1 MKKKPVKI
9 CVFSDT
15 HNTHRRLKI
24 PKCDILIFGG
34 DAGII
39 SYKHLEDFNNWIGEQ
54 SAIHKIFVAGNHDR
68 YLEEIG
74 RDDCKLFFTNAIY
87 LENASVQI
95 EGIKIWGSPYSVIF
109 GNWSFMADSDYLK
122 HIWEYIPKNT
132 DIVISHGPA
141 FGILDVVGWK
151 SQGCPE
157 LRKVI
162 DEIKPRIHVSAHI
175 HEEYGV
181 FKREFTE
188 HINGSIMDETYQ
200 PINDPI
206 VFEY

>member
-1 MKKKPVKI
+1 MKKKPIKI

-15 HNTHRRLKI
+15 HGTHRRLKI

-34 DAGII
+34 DAGIV
-39 SYKHLEDFNNWIGEQ
+39 SYKH
-54 SAIHKIFVAGNHDR
+54 
-68 YLEEIG
+68 LEEIG

-95 EGIKIWGSPYSVIF
+95 EGIRFWGSPYSVMF
-109 GNWSFMADSDYLK
+109 NNWSFMGNSDYLK

-132 DIVISHGPA
+132 DIVITHGPS
-141 FGILDVVGWK
+141 FGILDAVNWEP
-151 SQGCPE
+151 QGCPE

-162 DEIKPRIHVSAHI
+162 DEIKPKIHITGHI
-175 HEEYGV
+175 HECRGM

-188 HINGSIMDETYQ
+188 HINATIMNEAYNPTYN
-200 PINDPI
+200 PILFD
-206 VFEY
+206 Y